1 MQRGNQ
7 EDDRHA
13 EDQIARRK
21 LGLAVHIRHA
31 ALVVNGNPLQLS
43 NRVLEAPEHR
53 QARTIDSMKLI
64 MERAICWR
72 IPRLWLI
79 ERGAASWQD
88 GGKRSRWR

>member
-31 ALVVNGNPLQLS
+31 ALVLNGNPLQLS
-43 NRVLEAPEHR
+43 NRVLEALEHR
-53 QARTIDSMKLI
+53 QAGCQCGGLSQKIDWDAGES
-64 MERAICWR
+64 
-72 IPRLWLI
+72 
-79 ERGAASWQD
+79 
-88 GGKRSRWR
+88 